1 MSIIFNGIPSITTVS
16 SIISLVVPSIAVT
29 IALSS
34 CKIAFNKEDFPTFG
48 FPIIAV
54 FIPSFKIFPSVS
66 YTHLTLCVVS
76 VFIAKS
82 IACFSS
88 SDNVYVDFPFFIG
101 FAYIFDN
108 SLE

>member
-54 FIPSFKIFPSVS
+54 FIPSFKIFPFSKEFS
-66 YTHLTLCVVS
+66 NFFNSSKIFCIS
-76 VFIAKS
+76 CKI
-82 IACFSS
+82 CFSVTS
-88 SDNVYVDFPFFIG
+88 GTSYSG
-101 FAYIFDN
+101 
-108 SLE
+108 